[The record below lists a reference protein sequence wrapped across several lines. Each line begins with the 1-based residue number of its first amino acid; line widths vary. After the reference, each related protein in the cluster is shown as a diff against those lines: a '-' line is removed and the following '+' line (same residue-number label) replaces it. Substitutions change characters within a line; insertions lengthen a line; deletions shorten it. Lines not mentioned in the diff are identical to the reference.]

1 MRFTTLPLVLVAGL
15 GFTLPVAA
23 QNDIGDIL
31 SGVAQTLMT
40 QQADK
45 AAYIRAQSLNTE
57 SGYRAYLAQY
67 PTGAYRANAEQAL
80 RNLGASAGAVTP
92 PPLDNRNLRPASVEA
107 AIGLTRAQRVTLQ
120 RQLTTLGYSTGGADG
135 LWGANTRTA
144 IARWQTANRLT
155 ASGYVSGQE
164 VRLIAEQAGP
174 AAGTAPGNSAAGDDA
189 LEERLL
195 GLTRE
200 ERGEVQRRLTRLG
213 YSTGG
218 VDGSFGRNTRRALS
232 AWQRDE
238 GLRATGYITAD
249 QLRELRR
256 QTG

>member
-1 MRFTTLPLVLVAGL
+1 MRFTTLPVVLAAGL
-15 GFTLPVAA
+15 GFALPVAA
-23 QNDIGDIL
+23 QNDFGEIL

-40 QQADK
+40 QQADN
-45 AAYIRAQSLNTE
+45 AAYIRAQSLDTE

-67 PTGAYRANAEQAL
+67 PTGVYRANAEQAL
-80 RNLGASAGAVTP
+80 RNIGASAGAVTP
-92 PPLDNRNLRPASVEA
+92 PPPDNRNLRPASVEA

-120 RQLTTLGYSTGGADG
+120 RQLTALGYSTGGADG

-144 IARWQTANRLT
+144 IAGWQTANQLT
-155 ASGYVSGQE
+155 ASGYVSPHE

-174 AAGTAPGNSAAGDDA
+174 PSGTASDNSAAGDDA
-189 LEERLL
+189 LEESLL

-218 VDGSFGRNTRRALS
+218 VDGGFGRNTRRALS
-232 AWQRDE
+232 AWQQDE